1 MALRVRYRCAN
12 RDLEIGDPGQT
23 ILDISI
29 AGKVP
34 HWRECGG
41 RGKCTTCRVRVL
53 DGAAN
58 LSPANAIEQRLAKAR
73 KWDPTIRLAC
83 QARVLGDVTL
93 ERVLLSGADI
103 SQLQIETLDTE
114 SGVDHS
120 VAILFCDM
128 RNFSGFAETHSAF
141 DVVHVLNRFFT
152 SVGEPIL
159 LNGGVINLYVGDEIS
174 GSFGLDGG
182 TAERACRAAVTAAL
196 GIAEA
201 VDELN
206 ASIRADFG
214 FDLAVGIGVHYGPVV
229 VGDLGHP
236 AHRQFSVI
244 GDSVNTASRIEAA
257 NKEFGTRVLVSGEV
271 VDQLPD
277 GTLAFGQVRTTKLR
291 GKAHAV
297 RIYETLDFAR
307 PNHALLVQAT
317 SSPLFLDSKGFARR
331 FYPRFF
337 RAAPEVERLFVHGT
351 EAQGEMLEFMLR
363 SLVFGLGRTNH
374 LALGLQTL
382 GRKHVAYG
390 VEPRHY
396 DVFKQALLE
405 TIEEILGPN
414 RYRPDIAEA
423 WKTVID
429 IFISLM
435 TRAAPKPPGAAHGD
449 AARGPSR

>member
-1 MALRVRYRCAN
+1 MRRPGLALRVRYRCAG
-12 RDLEIGDPGQT
+12 RDLEVGGPGQT

-29 AGKVP
+29 AGKIP

-41 RGKCTTCRVRVL
+41 RGKCSTCRVRVL

-58 LSPANAIEQRLAKAR
+58 LSPANAIERRLATAR

-83 QARVLGDVTL
+83 QAQVLGDVTL

-103 SQLQIETLDTE
+103 SQLQIETLDTRT
-114 SGVDHS
+114 GVDQS

-128 RNFSGFAETHSAF
+128 RNFSGFAESHSAF
-141 DVVHVLNRFFT
+141 DVVHVLNRFFA

-182 TAERACRAAVTAAL
+182 SAERACRAAVTAAL

-201 VDELN
+201 VDRLN

-214 FDLAVGIGVHYGPVV
+214 FDLAVGIGVHFGPVV
-229 VGDLGHP
+229 IGELGHP

-244 GDSVNTASRIEAA
+244 GDSVNTASRIQAI
-257 NKEFGTRVLVSGEV
+257 NKELGTTVLVSGEV
-271 VDQLPD
+271 VDQLPE
-277 GTLAFGQVRTTKLR
+277 GTLAFGQVRQTTLR
-291 GKAHAV
+291 GKARTV
-297 RIYETLDFAR
+297 RLFEILDFAR
-307 PNHALLVQAT
+307 PNHVLLVQST
-317 SSPLFLDSKGFARR
+317 IKPLLLDSNGFARR

-337 RAAPEVERLFVHGT
+337 RAAPEVERLFVNGT

-382 GRKHVAYG
+382 GQKHVAYG

-396 DVFKQALLE
+396 DVFRQALLE
-405 TIEEILGPN
+405 TIEETLGPT
-414 RYRPDIAEA
+414 RYLPDIAEA
-423 WKTVID
+423 WTTVLD
-429 IFISLM
+429 SFIGLM
-435 TRAAPKPPGAAHGD
+435 TRPAPVP
-449 AARGPSR
+449 